1 MKFLIFLSAVL
12 ILAVSAEQVNKKPI
26 LKPLSEE
33 LINYVNKIGTTWIVI
48 KYFIFKINN
57 YHIT

>member
-12 ILAVSAEQVNKKPI
+12 ILSVSAEQANKKPI

-33 LINYVNKIGTTWIVI
+33 LINYVNKIGTTWTVI
-48 KYFIFKINN
+48 LSNLF
-57 YHIT
+57 